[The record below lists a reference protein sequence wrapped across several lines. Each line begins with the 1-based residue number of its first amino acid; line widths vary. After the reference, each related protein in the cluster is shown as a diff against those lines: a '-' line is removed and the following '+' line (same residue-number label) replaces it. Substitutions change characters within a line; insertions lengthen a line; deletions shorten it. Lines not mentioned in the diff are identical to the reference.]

1 MAIKKTFHLFGLA
14 PAAALALIAFPA
26 LADKPTFS
34 IKASEFA
41 AALNEVMR
49 AKNLSHRAV
58 EVECAATR
66 ATTCRY
72 HVGET
77 VVLIAVAAAPDA
89 PIWNVVAIHAAE
101 KPSQAQTRTAI
112 AIYAVLLEVLS
123 PRSDLKKRSTV
134 LANLISGILGREQ
147 EAHAELDGVRYHMKI
162 VDVGGV
168 WLFAAPVH

>member
-1 MAIKKTFHLFGLA
+1 MAINKTFRLFGPA
-14 PAAALALIAFPA
+14 PAAVLALIAFPA
-26 LADKPTFS
+26 LADKPTFP

-41 AALNEVMR
+41 DALNEVMR
-49 AKNLSHRAV
+49 ARNLSHRAV
-58 EVECAATR
+58 KIECAATR

-89 PIWNVVAIHAAE
+89 PIWNVAAIHAPE
-101 KPSQAQTRTAI
+101 KPSQTQTRTAI

-123 PRSDLKKRSTV
+123 PRSDLKKRSTA
-134 LANLISGILGREQ
+134 LADLISGLSNQQQ
-147 EAHAELDGVRYHMKI
+147 EAHAELDGVKYQMNT

-168 WLFAAPVH
+168 WLFATPMH